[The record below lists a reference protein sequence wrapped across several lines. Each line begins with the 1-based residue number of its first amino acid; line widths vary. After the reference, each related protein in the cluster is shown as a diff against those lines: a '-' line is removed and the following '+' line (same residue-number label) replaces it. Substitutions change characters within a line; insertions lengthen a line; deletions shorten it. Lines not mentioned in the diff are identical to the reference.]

1 MLTTPV
7 DFKYSWHMRAPAARR
22 SVLVFMAGLVWS
34 AVGLVLMIVA
44 AWWLKGR
51 GLEVIPDI
59 VIGVVGG
66 VIVFYFG
73 FSKLAKKNLTRIYE
87 QAPGKDK
94 VCLFAF
100 QNTRSYF
107 IVAIMILMGYTLRH
121 SGLPKIYL
129 SPIYL
134 TIGLG
139 LFLAGGQYFARLRRR

>member
-1 MLTTPV
+1 M
-7 DFKYSWHMRAPAARR
+7 KAPAAKR
-22 SVLVFMAGLVWS
+22 SVLVFLAGLVWS
-34 AVGLVLMIVA
+34 IVGLALIIVA
-44 AWWLKGR
+44 AGWLKGR
-51 GLEVIPDI
+51 GMEIIPEI
-59 VIGVVGG
+59 AIGIVGG

-73 FSKLAKKNLTRIYE
+73 FSKLAKKNLARIYE

-121 SGLPKIYL
+121 SGLPRICL

-139 LFLAGGQYFARLRRR
+139 LFLAGGQYFARLRHQ